1 MAVTDAMLSPTQTL
15 RIMSNA
21 SFAFFP
27 AAVCTL
33 PSELFLNRVRPA
45 MIFHGLLR
53 IPKWQWSP
61 VTSAVG

>member
-33 PSELFLNRVRPA
+33 PSELFSIVFA
-45 MIFHGLLR
+45 LR
-53 IPKWQWSP
+53 
-61 VTSAVG
+61 